1 MAVTAEDVFNFFT
14 SVYLLVVACVF
25 AVLVFFFSLYIL
37 VFYQHPDDPDQ
48 SWWSKAVVLYSTWL
62 VFYTP
67 IFSAVDFAA
76 VQNGCPAT
84 DSVSDDL
91 NRFLGSL
98 TSGGDCMIPTQTILY
113 FLLFTNLIMSYWVI
127 PFSIWIRKDIVE
139 MPFRSRF
146 IKASLLSTL
155 QCGVIMAG
163 AALLWYFAGNTVVP
177 IKYYP
182 SGSMEYNSSTVE
194 QLKEC
199 IAAISTTSDSD
210 TGDAGASCESKSG
223 RQRPLQLGAVFTRF
237 LRACAYEGKVHAV
250 PPVAAHCHRVVC
262 VVLLRRSRPRVAT
275 MPSHLGIH
283 KSPAKAIDKIRV
295 HPQNQGLLYRAAD
308 IKEKCM
314 LARDG
319 ATAVGKHETK
329 RLNRKFARDM
339 AMLELE
345 ERKLKHQYPEG
356 DDPERQWII
365 IVIKQYLQLIYGI
378 IGAAVSVAW
387 IVQVYFYSISDP
399 PKFLGLNLV
408 FILTGNFFFDAL
420 SLLLLVFFCFHLTI
434 CCIQG
439 HYSVSMVFPCLTV
452 HSLSVGITMIETFLV
467 QCRISLLSAP
477 AILAFQVVT
486 LSLASANTNISYL
499 FGFEFTY
506 LEFWG
511 FLMQSYVYLF
521 FMLTCFF
528 LTIVI
533 GASELFRDYMRQS
546 KERKEKAAH
555 ANVQD
560 Y

>member
-210 TGDAGASCESKSG
+210 TGDAGASCESKLGGSALSNWVQFSRDSYG
-223 RQRPLQLGAVFTRF
+223 HVPTKAKFMPYLLSLHTVIGWFVLSFYGGVGLVSLPCRHILAFINRPRRPLT
-237 LRACAYEGKVHAV
+237 
-250 PPVAAHCHRVVC
+250 
-262 VVLLRRSRPRVAT
+262 
-275 MPSHLGIH
+275 
-283 KSPAKAIDKIRV
+283 KSEFIRKIR
-295 HPQNQGLLYRAAD
+295 GFSDRAAD